1 MRTGQQP
8 AHFKNIGILC
18 SKNEVMKLESLTM
31 KQWIA
36 SYEESLAMI
45 LARIAELRDAKKQPD
60 ISPKVRDDLDIRLKV
75 LREERDELKR
85 DISDMKSYLRAWG
98 ESV

>member
-1 MRTGQQP
+1 MHTKQQP
-8 AHFKNIGILC
+8 SHSKSIGILY
-18 SKNEVMKLESLTM
+18 SKNEVMKLKSLTM

-45 LARIAELRDAKKQPD
+45 LQRIAELREAKMQPD
-60 ISPKVRDDLDIRLKV
+60 ITSMVRDDYDIRLKV
-75 LREERDELKR
+75 LREERDELRR
-85 DISDMKSYLRAWG
+85 DIGDMKSYLRAWG

>member
-8 AHFKNIGILC
+8 AHSKSIGILY

-45 LARIAELRDAKKQPD
+45 LQRIAELRDTKKQPD